1 MIEEGVKMKQDNL
14 MVMGQIMD
22 QKDDDIA
29 KVGQPALDPETK
41 ALAEHKRFTFDVIS
55 VPVDPLR

>member
-1 MIEEGVKMKQDNL
+1 MKQDNL

-22 QKDDDIA
+22 QKDNDIA
-29 KVGQPALDPETK
+29 KLGQPALDPETLK
-41 ALAEHKRFTFDVIS
+41 LAEHKRFTFDVIA

>member
-22 QKDDDIA
+22 QKDNDIA
-29 KVGQPALDPETK
+29 KLGQPALDPETLK
-41 ALAEHKRFTFDVIS
+41 LAEYKRFTFDVIA